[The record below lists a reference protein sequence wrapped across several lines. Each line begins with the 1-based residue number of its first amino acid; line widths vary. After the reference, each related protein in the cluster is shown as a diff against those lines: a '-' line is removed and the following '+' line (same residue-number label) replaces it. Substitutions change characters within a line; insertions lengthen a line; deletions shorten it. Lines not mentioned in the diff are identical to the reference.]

1 MIDPTPVTD
10 FRPRESIL
18 VDPRGQ
24 IIRTITRELSPVTG
38 TGTGGV
44 IAAGENVERMALFF
58 VSSDAG
64 GFYVAPIVQT
74 PLLPVASSGGPVTP
88 ILIHIS
94 TYPGLI
100 FGPWY
105 VLAPLGQV
113 VRVFETDIQR

>member
-1 MIDPTPVTD
+1 MMNEEPVTK
-10 FRPRESIL
+10 FEPRESIL

-24 IIRTITRELSPVTG
+24 IIRTITRELDPVIG
-38 TGTGGV
+38 TGVGGV
-44 IAAGENVERMALFF
+44 LAAGENVERMALFF

-64 GFYVAPIVQT
+64 GFFVSPIIQT
-74 PLLPVASSGGPVTP
+74 PLLPVVSSGGPVAP

-100 FGPWY
+100 FGNWY

-113 VRVFETDIQR
+113 VRVFETDVQR